1 MTVLE
6 PLKVTIEN
14 YPHDTQLT
22 QRRVKGS
29 HVIYFDKVDF
39 NEVSA
44 LSFLSFSFSFVWF
57 CYFTFL
63 FKANGTHTHTRELRG
78 EIRYIHLFK
87 YQNIY

>member
-44 LSFLSFSFSFVWF
+44 LSFLSFSFSFV
-57 CYFTFL
+57 
-63 FKANGTHTHTRELRG
+63 
-78 EIRYIHLFK
+78 
-87 YQNIY
+87 